1 LGNKGKVL
9 LGSACFLAVT
19 LFVASQMPRELMPKP
34 ETVSFEVNMKTPVD
48 YSLEQTGDV
57 VASLETWL
65 KGQESVK
72 ASFSQI
78 GVVSGMEALNP
89 EVSINSVNLYVE
101 TTHPSE
107 VDELME
113 SMRVKL
119 QKFPG
124 LTFSLV
130 KEQSTL
136 AEFMAFTTAEVG
148 LKIKGEDLNRL
159 TILAEQLV
167 EKLNQI
173 EGITD
178 IATNIGEGKPE
189 FLIKIKKEA
198 LEKYNISPG
207 TIGNFLVNAVRGQR
221 ATQFKELD
229 KKYDVRVRFEK
240 QTRENI
246 ESLLNEQISYQ
257 GTLIPLR
264 ELVSYEIARGPKEI
278 RRENQQRE
286 VLVTANLRGKK
297 ISQVAPT
304 IRGKIG
310 ELSLPQGYRVV
321 FSGEQE
327 EMAKSF
333 QSLVF
338 AFTLAVLLV
347 YMIMAAQFES
357 LKHPFLI
364 LFTLPMGLT
373 GAIWALK
380 ITGQS
385 LNVISIIGMVVLAGI
400 VVNDAIV
407 KIDYTNQLRR
417 RGLSVRESIMEASR
431 VRLRPILMTTVT
443 TTLGLFPMSLGFGRG
458 AELQQPMA
466 IAVIGGLLLAT
477 FLTLI
482 LIPLAYELAE
492 SRKSEMDHS
501 QVEYI
506 SDE

>member
-1 LGNKGKVL
+1 
-9 LGSACFLAVT
+9 
-19 LFVASQMPRELMPKP
+19 MM
-34 ETVSFEVNMKTPVD
+34 
-48 YSLEQTGDV
+48 
-57 VASLETWL
+57 
-65 KGQESVK
+65 
-72 ASFSQI
+72 
-78 GVVSGMEALNP
+78 
-89 EVSINSVNLYVE
+89 
-101 TTHPSE
+101 
-107 VDELME
+107 
-113 SMRVKL
+113 
-119 QKFPG
+119 
-124 LTFSLV
+124 
-130 KEQSTL
+130 
-136 AEFMAFTTAEVG
+136 
-148 LKIKGEDLNRL
+148 
-159 TILAEQLV
+159 
-167 EKLNQI
+167 
-173 EGITD
+173 
-178 IATNIGEGKPE
+178 
-189 FLIKIKKEA
+189 IKKEA

-221 ATQFKELD
+221 ATQFKELE
-229 KKYDVRVRFEK
+229 KKYDVRVRLEEE
-240 QTRENI
+240 TRENI
-246 ESLLNEQISYQ
+246 ESLMDEQIPYE
-257 GTLIPLR
+257 GIVIPLR

-297 ISQVAPT
+297 ISQVASI
-304 IRGKIG
+304 IREKIG

-327 EMAKSF
+327 EMTKSF

-373 GAIWALK
+373 GAVWALV

-407 KIDYTNQLRR
+407 KIDYTNQIRR
-417 RGLSVRESIMEASR
+417 RGLSVREAIMEASR

-443 TTLGLFPMSLGFGRG
+443 TTLGLFPMSLGIGRG

-492 SRKSEMDHS
+492 GKTENDHGLP
-501 QVEYI
+501 QLE
-506 SDE
+506 ENPNE